1 MQAAVDDL
9 CLLVG
14 APEFDLRGAFDVEVA
29 ADVILEYT
37 KGFTAVGPSLLTL
50 VLFVSSLVLF
60 SRVLLSINLSVAY
73 ATWSAAGIIATT
85 AASLVIFHDKLSAA
99 GGVGP
104 SQARIVAATSSGRS
118 RISRLVPVI
127 QCEVERKVPL
137 STADAVC

>member
-1 MQAAVDDL
+1 MRARREVTSMTSSYVILAL
-9 CLLVG
+9 AIAL
-14 APEFDLRGAFDVEVA
+14 EVA

-85 AASLVIFHDKLSAA
+85 AASLVIFHDELSTA
-99 GGVGP
+99 GGVG
-104 SQARIVAATSSGRS
+104 IVL
-118 RISRLVPVI
+118 LVIGVI
-127 QCEVERKVPL
+127 LVNL
-137 STADAVC
+137 

>member
-1 MQAAVDDL
+1 MTSSYVILALAIAL
-9 CLLVG
+9 
-14 APEFDLRGAFDVEVA
+14 EVA

-85 AASLVIFHDKLSAA
+85 AASLVIFHDEHEQVWRVLLDAQADRLAA
-99 GGVGP
+99 GLVEGR
-104 SQARIVAATSSGRS
+104 QA
-118 RISRLVPVI
+118 
-127 QCEVERKVPL
+127 L
-137 STADAVC
+137 SDALA